1 MAAPLGK
8 VAVVRAR
15 FQLDKKY
22 LFSSMKIAIVV
33 PVFNESLV
41 LPRLM
46 GDLATLKEDA
56 NSDFELVFVDGGS
69 TDNTAALIQAAGL
82 RVVNSAKGRAWQM
95 NEGAAQTAG
104 DVLLF
109 LHADT
114 HLPQNA
120 IKTIAS
126 SLVGGICWG
135 RFDVRINGKPW
146 MLGVVARMMNWRSRL
161 TGIATGDQAMF
172 MTRDAFQAI
181 GGFPEQALMEDIE
194 ASRRLRK
201 LSRPACISSPVVT
214 SGRRWETRGVW
225 TTIVLMWR
233 LRWAY
238 WRGQSPAQLAE
249 LYA

>member
-1 MAAPLGK
+1 MAALRDK
-8 VAVVRAR
+8 AAVVRAR

-22 LFSSMKIAIVV
+22 LFSSMKISIVV

-46 GDLATLKEDA
+46 GDLAALKEDA
-56 NSDFELVFVDGGS
+56 NPDFELVFADGGS

-95 NEGAAQTAG
+95 NAGATQTTG

-114 HLPQNA
+114 QLAANA
-120 IKTIAS
+120 LAAITS
-126 SLVGGICWG
+126 SLVGDICWG
-135 RFDVRINGKPW
+135 RFDVRIAGKPW
-146 MLGVVARMMNWRSRL
+146 MLGVVSRLMNWRSRL

-172 MTRDAFQAI
+172 MTRTAFQKI

-194 ASRRLRK
+194 ASRCLLRL
-201 LSRPACISSPVVT
+201 SDPACILSPVTT

-225 TTIVLMWR
+225 ATIFLMWR

-238 WRGQSPAQLAE
+238 WRGQNPEQLAE
-249 LYA
+249 LYT

>member
-1 MAAPLGK
+1 MAAQLGK
-8 VAVVRAR
+8 AAVVQAR

-22 LFSSMKIAIVV
+22 LFSSMKISIVV

-46 GDLATLKEDA
+46 GDLAALEEDA
-56 NSDFELVFVDGGS
+56 NPDFELVFADGGS
-69 TDNTAALIQAAGL
+69 TDGTVALIEKAGL
-82 RVVNSAKGRAWQM
+82 RVVSSPKGRAWQM
-95 NEGAAQTAG
+95 NAGAAQTAG

-114 HLPQNA
+114 QLAANA
-120 IKTIAS
+120 LAAITS
-126 SLVGGICWG
+126 SLVGDICWG
-135 RFDVRINGKPW
+135 RFDVRIAGKPW
-146 MLGVVARMMNWRSRL
+146 MLGVVSRLMNWRSRL

-172 MTRDAFQAI
+172 MTRTAFQKI

-194 ASRRLRK
+194 ASRRLRQ

-214 SGRRWETRGVW
+214 SGRRWENRGVW
-225 TTIVLMWR
+225 TTIFLMWR

-238 WRGQSPAQLAE
+238 WRGQNPQLLAE